1 MVFKMEGAVP
11 RFVKI
16 SIIVPVYNAGEGLK
30 RCLDCLLSQT
40 LRDVEIII
48 VCDCPT
54 DGSDEVAREYAAR
67 DNRVVLIENE
77 RNLNVSLSRNA
88 GLAVAKGEYVGFSD
102 HDDYCSSE
110 MYGKLYE
117 AAKAADADVAASD
130 MYEEDGTSCRRYAFP
145 AVKDGKVDP
154 AAFAD
159 ESGHGASGH
168 GTVTPVFRFRV
179 NVGEHGDA
187 FSESRRQRTVV
198 LERPDGKIV
207 VFRQAFDSG
216 FSCQRTVAARIDEA
230 LGGDDAAS
238 AGVLDNCAAQR
249 IPGRIQDGVAYQ
261 SVIPELDAVL
271 FQKFVQG
278 QDERRRREDRPV
290 AARFGRSPL
299 VSPVRWNISGTI
311 LNGSVQQFLGNPE
324 RNLSAVS
331 VAQRQ
336 IDENQSGC
344 RQTAGQNRFFYQG
357 DFFPASCTLEG
368 CRNSGNSAADHDNV
382 IFSLEVAFHFFS
394 LFP

>member
-40 LRDVEIII
+40 MRDVEIIL

-154 AAFAD
+154 AAFAATLVAG
-159 ESGHGASGH
+159 SS
-168 GTVTPVFRFRV
+168 TPVWNQIFRRSFIAGTSFKDGVSFEDGLFNIEVSLKKPVTVYVQEAFYHHVIHGKNAFGSYAYRDFAHTARYLSAVMEALDVAGCRESYKHELAEGTFRRLYSCIL
-179 NVGEHGDA
+179 NEYRKKGIPA
-187 FSESRRQRTVV
+187 ALKLCRTV
-198 LERPDGKIV
+198 KS
-207 VFRQAFDSG
+207 DSG
-216 FSCQRTVAARIDEA
+216 FAGILA
-230 LGGDDAAS
+230 LYK
-238 AGVLDNCAAQR
+238 DN
-249 IPGRIQDGVAYQ
+249 
-261 SVIPELDAVL
+261 PELGRKYGLAKRIVL
-271 FQKFVQG
+271 G
-278 QDERRRREDRPV
+278 YLC
-290 AARFGRSPL
+290 G
-299 VSPVRWNISGTI
+299 
-311 LNGSVQQFLGNPE
+311 
-324 RNLSAVS
+324 
-331 VAQRQ
+331 
-336 IDENQSGC
+336 
-344 RQTAGQNRFFYQG
+344 
-357 DFFPASCTLEG
+357 
-368 CRNSGNSAADHDNV
+368 
-382 IFSLEVAFHFFS
+382 
-394 LFP
+394 